1 MTSQIEF
8 TFTWPESAADP
19 ALTPLTLSIKCEE
32 LAARDPKGL
41 SLLSVKIR
49 ESGNKV
55 VCQASG
61 PGEDEYMSPSLIQFV
76 WQYASSGSLICPADC
91 EVNSPFAQAR

>member
-1 MTSQIEF
+1 MSAQIEF

-55 VCQASG
+55 VCQASVI
-61 PGEDEYMSPSLIQFV
+61 YIILCLARARTNTCRRRSFS
-76 WQYASSGSLICPADC
+76 SSGSTPA
-91 EVNSPFAQAR
+91 PAL

>member
-49 ESGNKV
+49 YIGNKV

-76 WQYASSGSLICPADC
+76 WQYASSVSLICPADC